1 MRFFPASLLLLLGA
15 CAFGPRSPITSPP
28 WQCQPIWNGVD
39 LAGWHGQRHF
49 DPYQLD
55 TMSMEERQKLRA
67 ADDATLTHWQCVN
80 GELVNDGEGAYLT
93 TDRHYGDVDLRL
105 EYKTVAKADS
115 GIYLRG
121 TPQVQIWDTTEA
133 GGKHNLGADK
143 GSGGLWNND
152 AKGAWNGAQNARMP
166 LVLADQPFGEWNT
179 LRILQVGER
188 VLVWL
193 NGARVVDWVV
203 MENFWNR
210 KLPLRAHGPIQ
221 LQTHGGEIRFRNVT
235 AHELTASESHAVLR
249 ERSGEGFET
258 LFDGSSLA
266 AFEGALDNYDITDG
280 AIRCK
285 EGKGGTL
292 YTKQVYGD
300 FHARLQFRLPPSGN
314 NGLAIR
320 YPGKGDA
327 AFDAIEIQVLD
338 DTSAQ
343 YATLQPWQYHGSLYG
358 LVAAHRG
365 HLRPVG
371 EWNYEEVEVRGSRI
385 RVTLNGTTILD
396 ADVSKLEQP
405 LSGKEHAGRNRTEG
419 RFGFCGHNDPVEF
432 RDVAIRRLTPAN

>member
-1 MRFFPASLLLLLGA
+1 MRLSLACLSLLLAA
-15 CAFGPRSPITSPP
+15 CALGPRSTTTSPP
-28 WQCQPIWNGVD
+28 WQQEPIWNGVD

-49 DPYQLD
+49 DPYKLD
-55 TMSMEERQKLRA
+55 AMSQDERQKLRA
-67 ADDATLTHWQCVN
+67 EDDATLTHWKCEN

-93 TDRHYGDVDLRL
+93 TDRDYGDVDLRL

-166 LVLADQPFGEWNT
+166 LVLADKPFGEWNIV
-179 LRILQVGER
+179 RILQVGER
-188 VLVWL
+188 VSVWL
-193 NGARVVDWVV
+193 NGALVVDWAV

-210 KLPLRAHGPIQ
+210 KIPLRARGPIQ

-235 AHELTASESHAVLR
+235 VHELSAAESDAVLR
-249 ERSGEGFET
+249 EHSGDGFES
-258 LFDGSSLA
+258 LFDGVSLA
-266 AFEGALDNYDITDG
+266 AFEGSLDSYEVVDG
-280 AIRCK
+280 AICCK
-285 EGKGGTL
+285 QGKGGTL
-292 YTKQVYGD
+292 FTKQSYGD
-300 FHARLQFRLPPSGN
+300 FHARLQFRLPPAGN

-320 YPGKGDA
+320 YPGQGDA
-327 AFDAIEIQVLD
+327 AYDAIEIQVLD
-338 DTSAQ
+338 DTAEK
-343 YATLQPWQYHGSLYG
+343 YAKLQPWQYHGSLYG

-385 RVTLNGTTILD
+385 RVTLNGTTIVD
-396 ADVSKLEQP
+396 ADVAKIEKP
-405 LSGKEHAGRNRTEG
+405 LSGKEHAGRQRTEG
-419 RFGFCGHNDPVEF
+419 RFGFAGHNDPVEF
-432 RDVAIRRLTPAN
+432 RDVSIRRLDAKN

>member
-1 MRFFPASLLLLLGA
+1 MRSVLVPLALLCACSLV
-15 CAFGPRSPITSPP
+15 PPSPTLSPS
-28 WQCQPIWNGVD
+28 WQQQPLWNGVD

-49 DPYQLD
+49 DPYKLD
-55 TMSMEERQKLRA
+55 AMSQEERQKLRA
-67 ADDATLTHWQCVN
+67 EDDATLTHWKCEN

-93 TDRHYGDVDLRL
+93 TDRDYGDVDLRL
-105 EYKTVAKADS
+105 DYKTVAKADS

-152 AKGAWNGAQNARMP
+152 AKGSWSGAQNARMP
-166 LVLADQPFGEWNT
+166 LVLADKPFGEWNT
-179 LRILQVGER
+179 VRILQVGER
-188 VLVWL
+188 TSVWL
-193 NGARVVDWVV
+193 NGALVVDWAV

-210 KLPLRAHGPIQ
+210 KIPLRARGPIQ

-235 AHELTASESHAVLR
+235 VHELSAAESDAVLR
-249 ERSGEGFET
+249 EHSGDGYES
-258 LFDGSSLA
+258 LFDGSSLS
-266 AFEGALDNYDITDG
+266 AFEGSLDSYEVVDG
-280 AIRCK
+280 ALRCK
-285 EGKGGTL
+285 QGKGGTL
-292 YTKQVYGD
+292 FTKQSYGD
-300 FHARLQFRLPPSGN
+300 FRARLQFRLPAGGN

-320 YPGKGDA
+320 YPGQGDA
-327 AFDAIEIQVLD
+327 AYDAIEVQVLD
-338 DTSAQ
+338 DSAEK
-343 YATLQPWQYHGSLYG
+343 YAKLQPWQFHGSLYG

-385 RVTLNGTTILD
+385 RVTLNGTTIVD
-396 ADVSKLEQP
+396 ADVAKIEKT
-405 LSGKEHAGRNRTEG
+405 LSGKEHAGRLRTEG

-432 RDVAIRRLTPAN
+432 RAVSIRSLDAKN